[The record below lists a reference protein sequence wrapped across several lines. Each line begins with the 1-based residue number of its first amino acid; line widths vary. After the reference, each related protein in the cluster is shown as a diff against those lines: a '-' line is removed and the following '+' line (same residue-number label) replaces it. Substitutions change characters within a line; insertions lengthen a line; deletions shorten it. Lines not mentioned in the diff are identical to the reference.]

1 MTTIQA
7 DNFIG
12 VFDQMFVN
20 IIKEQELIIGPVAWD
35 EAKKVP
41 GFHVI
46 DQAKGE
52 VSFDGDG
59 KEVLA
64 RLIDQYALLF
74 GKASNEVCKEA
85 VQSLLSKLTPE
96 QIPASLK

>member
-1 MTTIQA
+1 MIATILP
-7 DNFIG
+7 NMNI
-12 VFDQMFVN
+12 FDQISVK
-20 IIKEQELIIGPVAWD
+20 IIQEQELIIGPVAWE

-46 DQAKGE
+46 DQKKGE

-59 KEVLA
+59 KEVLNSLVA
-64 RLIDQYALLF
+64 QYARLF

-85 VQSLLSKLTPE
+85 AHDLIAGLSPD
-96 QIPASLK
+96 QIPSSLK